1 MLRPDDKEEEREVIK
16 AEHLHSPT
24 VHQKSSPVPTR
35 DESETRRNNERE
47 DLTTKRRES
56 DQDKTKHSPFSWNS
70 SPLEMNPSPKGN
82 NDGKAS
88 TTRRGG
94 QSRCCL

>member
-1 MLRPDDKEEEREVIK
+1 MPRPDDREKERKAIK
-16 AEHLHSPT
+16 VKHLHRPT
-24 VHQKSSPVPTR
+24 VNQKSSPVPTR

-70 SPLEMNPSPKGN
+70 SPLEMNPSPRRN
-82 NDGKAS
+82 NDGNAS
-88 TTRRGG
+88 TTRREGG
-94 QSRCCL
+94 